1 MESQILI
8 VAVAGWKGVAKV
20 EAMAKS
26 RERGSGEEPGWRR
39 GCAQRKRK
47 DRISYLR
54 YETAGGEGGGVLG
67 VEEGGRGTAAVPTM
81 CDGNAWRWPRRT
93 GIRGTRSR
101 ISFFSSFTSQARP
114 RYK

>member
-1 MESQILI
+1 
-8 VAVAGWKGVAKV
+8 
-20 EAMAKS
+20 MAKS
-26 RERGSGEEPGWRR
+26 RVERKRRGGGEGR

-54 YETAGGEGGGVLG
+54 YETAGGEGGGG
-67 VEEGGRGTAAVPTM
+67 PRGRGTAAVPTM
-81 CDGNAWRWPRRT
+81 CDGNAWRWPWRT